1 MTDEW
6 IEVPYLDEREPV
18 YIPGRPGD
26 GLVLLC
32 LVSDRTELAVPQA
45 LIDDTPALHA
55 YLASRDR

>member
-6 IEVPYLDEREPV
+6 IEIRFHGERDPL

-26 GLVLLC
+26 GLVLMC
-32 LVSDRTELAVPQA
+32 LVSDHVELAVPQA
-45 LIDDTPALHA
+45 LIDDTPAFAA